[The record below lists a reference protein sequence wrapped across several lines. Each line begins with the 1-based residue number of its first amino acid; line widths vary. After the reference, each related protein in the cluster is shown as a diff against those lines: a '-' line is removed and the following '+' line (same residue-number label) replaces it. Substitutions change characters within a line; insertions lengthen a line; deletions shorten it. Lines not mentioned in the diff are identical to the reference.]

1 MSAASRSSAR
11 DGTLCLLP
19 LLHAGVLSAETHTG
33 LVCVATISVSLY
45 GYQSF
50 RKLTVCEYLF
60 IRVVSIIVLSACMP
74 GYKQL

>member
-1 MSAASRSSAR
+1 MGLCVCFPSSTR
-11 DGTLCLLP
+11 
-19 LLHAGVLSAETHTG
+19 GVLSAETYTG

-60 IRVVSIIVLSACMP
+60 IRVVSIIVLSACMFV
-74 GYKQL
+74 YYMCA